1 VVLERNR
8 PDLRKIGRRRDQ
20 VVGEVARHELP
31 FCVIDEVLEEGAAQ
45 PLNHAADRLAVQR

>member
-20 VVGEVARHELP
+20 VVGEVAGEQLP
-31 FCVIDEVLEEGAAQ
+31 ICVIDEVLQKGTAE